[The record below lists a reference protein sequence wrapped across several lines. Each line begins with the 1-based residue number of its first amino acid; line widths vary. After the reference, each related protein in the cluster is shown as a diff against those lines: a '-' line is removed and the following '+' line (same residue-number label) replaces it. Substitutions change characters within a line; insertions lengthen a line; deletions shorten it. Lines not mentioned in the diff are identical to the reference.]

1 MPESILQ
8 IAEGMAFLEKEHF
21 VHRNLGARN
30 ILVGERNV
38 VKIAGFGMAKVQD
51 DPDFNFRRGERFNT
65 DLLEFYLF
73 VWVLFYSMLVRL
85 CCRQTQKRVSNS
97 VMFGMY
103 CLSAGKVLLCVLPI
117 CELAFGDGR
126 GDGCSYWKNCLILSS
141 LTNIEVLKSQVLIQ
155 ELLVF
160 PFQKK
165 KNL

>member
-73 VWVLFYSMLVRL
+73 V
-85 CCRQTQKRVSNS
+85 
-97 VMFGMY
+97 
-103 CLSAGKVLLCVLPI
+103 
-117 CELAFGDGR
+117 
-126 GDGCSYWKNCLILSS
+126 
-141 LTNIEVLKSQVLIQ
+141 
-155 ELLVF
+155 
-160 PFQKK
+160 
-165 KNL
+165 